1 LGETPQRGEE
11 TMALT
16 PRENRIVENI
26 LNGTA
31 RRRRI
36 LVMVVLFV
44 LFVVFLCLT
53 WQRDHE
59 MFRAMRIKA
68 DRSTLAILRI
78 QTHSDLEAR
87 LKTALASRN
96 QILGTLVL
104 FSLLFVEYLKLC
116 LVFFIFGTMVTMI
129 ALTGARD
136 NIIKKLKEG
145 QGTHPS

>member
-1 LGETPQRGEE
+1 
-11 TMALT
+11 MALT
-16 PRENRIVENI
+16 PRENRIVVDI
-26 LNGTA
+26 LNGSA

-53 WQRDHE
+53 WQRDRE
-59 MFRAMRIKA
+59 LFRSMRVKA
-68 DRSTLAILRI
+68 DRSTLAVLQIR
-78 QTHSDLEAR
+78 THTALETR

-129 ALTGARD
+129 ALTGSRD
-136 NIIKKLKEG
+136 NIIKKLKEN
-145 QGTHPS
+145 QAQQKF